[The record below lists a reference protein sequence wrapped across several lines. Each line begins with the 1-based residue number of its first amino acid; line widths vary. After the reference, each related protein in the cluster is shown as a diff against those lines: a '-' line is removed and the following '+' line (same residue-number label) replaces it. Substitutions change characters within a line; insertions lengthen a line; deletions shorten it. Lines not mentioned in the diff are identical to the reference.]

1 LHSNDQGRYKTGI
14 LAPLSALLNLWRSKV
29 GVGVFNKSI
38 CIFIPRFENAG
49 MKKRTDFLVIGSGI
63 AGLTFAL
70 KAAKFGKVTVITKA
84 NLDDTNTRY
93 AQGGIAA
100 VFSEPDNFEK
110 HIKDTL
116 IAGGGICNEEV
127 VRMVVHEAPERIKD
141 LIDLGVSFDKKEDGT
156 YDLAKEGGH
165 TEYRILHHKDKTGEA
180 IQKTLIEQVR
190 KEANIEIFEHHFAI
204 DILTQHHLGVELK
217 RDYPDIKCFGVYV
230 ADLKNPKVIT
240 FLSKITV
247 IATGGMGNVYMTTTN
262 PEIATGDGVAMV
274 YRAKGTIENM
284 EFVQF
289 HPTSL
294 WDPNTRPSFL
304 ITEAL
309 RGYGAVLKN
318 MSGEKFMNRYDS
330 RGSLAPRDIVARAI
344 DNEMKIWGDDHVW
357 LDCTH
362 LDSEGLKDHFP
373 NVYEHCL
380 TRGIDI
386 TKDMIPVVP
395 AAHYSCGGIKV
406 DMNGQSN
413 IHRLYALGEVSSTGL
428 HGANRLASNSL
439 IEAAVYSHRAA
450 MHSGNLLKDLTFE
463 EKIPDWDYKG
473 TTHLE
478 EMVLVTQNYREVQMI
493 MSNYVG
499 IVRSDLRL
507 ERALARLEIIY
518 KENES
523 LYKRSLISQKIVELR
538 NLINVGYIIIKMAAN
553 RNESIGLH
561 YSIDHPKRGFS
572 EF

>member
-1 LHSNDQGRYKTGI
+1 MV
-14 LAPLSALLNLWRSKV
+14 W
-29 GVGVFNKSI
+29 GVLTSI
-38 CIFIPRFENAG
+38 CIFAPSLNSEV

-70 KAAKFGKVTVITKA
+70 KAVKFGKVTIVTKA
-84 NLDDTNTRY
+84 NLEDTNTRY

-110 HIKDTL
+110 HINDTL
-116 IAGGGICNEEV
+116 VAGGGICNEEV
-127 VRMVVHEAPERIKD
+127 VRMVVHEAPDRIKD
-141 LIDLGVSFDKKEDGT
+141 LINMGVSFDKKEDGT

-165 TEYRILHHKDKTGEA
+165 TEYRILHHKDRTGES
-180 IQKTLIEQVR
+180 IQKTLMERVR
-190 KEANIEIFEHHFAI
+190 NEAKIEILEHHFAI
-204 DILTQHHLGVELK
+204 ELLTQHHLGEEVK
-217 RDYPDIKCFGVYV
+217 RNYPDIKCYGAYV
-230 ADLKNPKVIT
+230 ADLINQQVIT
-240 FLSKITV
+240 ILSKVTV
-247 IATGGMGNVYMTTTN
+247 VATGGIGNVYLTTTN

-284 EFVQF
+284 EFIQF

-294 WDPNTRPSFL
+294 YDPERKPSFL

-318 MSGEKFMNRYDS
+318 LSGEKFMNRYDS

-362 LDSEGLKDHFP
+362 LNKEGLKDHFP

-380 TRGIDI
+380 DRGIDI

-395 AAHYSCGGIKV
+395 CAHYSCGGIKV
-406 DMNGQSN
+406 DINGQSN
-413 IHRLYALGEVSSTGL
+413 IDRLYALGEASSTGL

-439 IEAAVYSHRAA
+439 IEAAVYAHRAA
-450 MHSGNLLKDLTFE
+450 VHSGARLNDLTFE
-463 EKIPDWDYKG
+463 ERIPVWDYKG

-478 EMVLVTQNYREVQMI
+478 EMVLITQSTKEVQMI

-499 IVRSDLRL
+499 IVRSDIRL
-507 ERALARLEIIY
+507 ERAMVRLDILYE
-518 KENES
+518 ETER
-523 LYKRSLISQKIVELR
+523 LYKKSLISKKICELR
-538 NLINVGYIIIKMAAN
+538 NLINVGYIIIKMAKN
-553 RNESIGLH
+553 RHESVGLH
-561 YSIDHPKRGFS
+561 YSIDYPKRTSS

>member
-1 LHSNDQGRYKTGI
+1 
-14 LAPLSALLNLWRSKV
+14 
-29 GVGVFNKSI
+29 
-38 CIFIPRFENAG
+38 

-70 KAAKFGKVTVITKA
+70 KAVKYGKVTIVTKA
-84 NLDDTNTRY
+84 NLEDTNTRF

-110 HIKDTL
+110 HVSDTL

-127 VRMVVHEAPERIKD
+127 VRMVVQEAPDRIKD
-141 LIDLGVSFDKKEDGT
+141 LINMGVSFDKKEDGT

-165 TEYRILHHKDKTGEA
+165 TEYRILHHKDKTGES
-180 IQKTLIEQVR
+180 IQKTLMERVR
-190 KEANIEIFEHHFAI
+190 NEPNINILEHHFAI
-204 DILTQHHLGVELK
+204 EILTQHHLGEVVK
-217 RDYPDIKCFGVYV
+217 RNYPDIKCFGAYV
-230 ADLKNPKVIT
+230 ADLVNQNVIT
-240 FLSKITV
+240 FLSKVTV
-247 IATGGMGNVYMTTTN
+247 VATGGIGNVYLTTTN

-284 EFVQF
+284 EFIQF

-294 WDPNTRPSFL
+294 YDPERKPSFL

-318 MSGEKFMNRYDS
+318 LSGEKFMNRYDS

-344 DNEMKIWGDDHVW
+344 DNELKIWGDDHVW

-362 LDSEGLKDHFP
+362 LNKEGLKDHFP

-380 TRGIDI
+380 ERGIDI
-386 TKDMIPVVP
+386 TRDMIPVVP
-395 AAHYSCGGIKV
+395 CAHYSCGGIKV
-406 DMNGQSN
+406 DTDGQSN
-413 IHRLYALGEVSSTGL
+413 IDRLYALGEASSTGL

-439 IEAAVYSHRAA
+439 IEAAVYAHRAA
-450 MHSGNLLKDLTFE
+450 IHSGARLKELTFE
-463 EKIPDWDYKG
+463 EKIPVWDYKG

-478 EMVLVTQNYREVQMI
+478 EMVLITQSSKEVQMI

-499 IVRSDLRL
+499 IVRSDIRL
-507 ERALARLEIIY
+507 ERAMVRLDILYE
-518 KENES
+518 ETES
-523 LYKRSLISQKIVELR
+523 LYKKSLISKKICELR
-538 NLINVGYIIIKMAAN
+538 NLINVGYIIIKMAKN
-553 RNESIGLH
+553 RHESVGLH
-561 YSIDHPKRGFS
+561 YSIDYPKRASS

>member
-1 LHSNDQGRYKTGI
+1 MYLK
-14 LAPLSALLNLWRSKV
+14 A
-29 GVGVFNKSI
+29 
-38 CIFIPRFENAG
+38 

-70 KAAKFGKVTVITKA
+70 KAARFGKVSIVTKA
-84 NLDDTNTRY
+84 KLEDTNTRY

-100 VFSEPDNFEK
+100 VFREPDNFEK

-116 IAGGGICNEEV
+116 IAGDGFCNEKV
-127 VRMVVHEAPERIKD
+127 VRMVVQEAPDRIKD
-141 LIDLGVSFDKKEDGT
+141 LIELGVSFDRKEDGT

-180 IQKTLIEQVR
+180 IQKTLMEQV
-190 KEANIEIFEHHFAI
+190 KKDPNIEIFEDHFAI
-204 DILTQHHLGVELK
+204 EILTQHHLGEVLK
-217 RDYPDIKCFGVYV
+217 KNNPDIKCFGAYV
-230 ADLKNPKVIT
+230 ADLVNQKVIS

-247 IATGGMGNVYMTTTN
+247 IATGGLGNVYMTTTN

-284 EFVQF
+284 EFIQF

-318 MSGEKFMNRYDS
+318 MSGERFMKRYDS

-362 LDSEGLKDHFP
+362 LNPEALIDHFP

-386 TKDMIPVVP
+386 TKNMIPVVP
-395 AAHYSCGGIKV
+395 AVHYSCGGIKV
-406 DMNGQSN
+406 DMDGQSN
-413 IHRLYALGEVSSTGL
+413 INRLYAIGEVSSTGL

-450 MHSGNLLKDLTFE
+450 LHSGGRLNELTFE
-463 EKIPDWDYKG
+463 EGIPDWDYKG

-478 EMVLVTQNYREVQMI
+478 EMILVTQNYKEVQMI

-507 ERALARLEIIY
+507 ERAMVRLEIIY
-518 KENES
+518 KETES
-523 LYKRSLISQKIVELR
+523 LYKRSLISKKICELR
-538 NLINVGYIIIKMAAN
+538 NLINVGYVIIKMAKN
-553 RNESIGLH
+553 RQESVGLH
-561 YSIDHPKRGFS
+561 YSIDHPKRAIT

>member
-1 LHSNDQGRYKTGI
+1 MYL
-14 LAPLSALLNLWRSKV
+14 KV
-29 GVGVFNKSI
+29 
-38 CIFIPRFENAG
+38 

-70 KAAKFGKVTVITKA
+70 KAARFGKVSIVTKA
-84 NLDDTNTRY
+84 KLEDTNTRY

-100 VFSEPDNFEK
+100 VFREPDNFEK

-116 IAGGGICNEEV
+116 IAGDGFCNEKV
-127 VRMVVHEAPERIKD
+127 VRMVVQEAPDRIKD
-141 LIDLGVSFDKKEDGT
+141 LIELGVSFDRKEDGT

-180 IQKTLIEQVR
+180 IQKTLMEQV
-190 KEANIEIFEHHFAI
+190 KKDPNIEIFEDHFAI
-204 DILTQHHLGVELK
+204 EILTQHHLGEVLK
-217 RDYPDIKCFGVYV
+217 KNNPDIKCFGAYV
-230 ADLKNPKVIT
+230 ADLVNQKVIS

-247 IATGGMGNVYMTTTN
+247 IATGGLGNVYMTTTN

-284 EFVQF
+284 EFIQF

-309 RGYGAVLKN
+309 RGFGAVLKN
-318 MSGEKFMNRYDS
+318 MSGERFMKRYDS

-344 DNEMKIWGDDHVW
+344 DNEMKMWGDDHVW

-362 LDSEGLKDHFP
+362 LNPEALIDHFP

-395 AAHYSCGGIKV
+395 AVHYSCGGIKV
-406 DMNGQSN
+406 DMDGQSN
-413 IHRLYALGEVSSTGL
+413 INRLYAIGEVSSTGL

-450 MHSGNLLKDLTFE
+450 LHSGGRLNDLTFE
-463 EKIPDWDYKG
+463 EGIPDWDYKG

-478 EMVLVTQNYREVQMI
+478 EMILVTQNYKEVQMI

-507 ERALARLEIIY
+507 ERAMVRLEIIY
-518 KENES
+518 KETES
-523 LYKRSLISQKIVELR
+523 LYKRSLISKKICELR
-538 NLINVGYIIIKMAAN
+538 NLINVGYVIIKMAKN
-553 RNESIGLH
+553 RQESVGLH
-561 YSIDHPKRGFS
+561 YSIDHPKRAIT

>member
-1 LHSNDQGRYKTGI
+1 
-14 LAPLSALLNLWRSKV
+14 
-29 GVGVFNKSI
+29 
-38 CIFIPRFENAG
+38 

-70 KAAKFGKVTVITKA
+70 KAAKYGKVAVVTKA
-84 NLDDTNTRY
+84 NIDDTNTRY

-116 IAGGGICNEEV
+116 IAGDGFCDEDV
-127 VRMVVHEAPERIKD
+127 VRMVVEEAPDRIKD
-141 LIDLGVSFDKKEDGT
+141 LIDMGVSFDRKEDGT

-165 TEYRILHHKDKTGEA
+165 SEHRILHHKDRTGEA
-180 IQKTLIEQVR
+180 IQKTLVEKVR
-190 KEANIEIFEHHFAI
+190 SEPNIEIYEKHFAI
-204 DILTQHHLGVELK
+204 EILTQHHLGDVLK
-217 RDYPDIKCFGVYV
+217 KNYPDIKCFGAYV
-230 ADLKNPKVIT
+230 ADLVNQKVIS
-240 FLSKITV
+240 FLSRVTV

-294 WDPNTRPSFL
+294 WDPNKRPSFL

-318 MSGEKFMNRYDS
+318 MAGEQFMKRYDS

-362 LDSEGLKDHFP
+362 LKAEGLIDHFP

-380 TRGIDI
+380 ARGIDI

-406 DMNGQSN
+406 DKNGESN
-413 IHRLYALGEVSSTGL
+413 ISRLYALGEASSTGL

-450 MHSGNLLKDLTFE
+450 EHAGKLLGQLKFE

-478 EMVLVTQNYREVQMI
+478 EMILVTQNYKEVQMI

-507 ERALARLEIIY
+507 ERALVRLEIIY
-518 KENES
+518 KETES
-523 LYKRSLISQKIVELR
+523 LYKRSLISKKICELR
-538 NLINVGYIIIKMAAN
+538 NVINVGYVIIKMAKS
-553 RNESIGLH
+553 RKDSIGLH
-561 YSIDHPKRGFS
+561 YSIDHPKRSIS

>member
-1 LHSNDQGRYKTGI
+1 
-14 LAPLSALLNLWRSKV
+14 
-29 GVGVFNKSI
+29 
-38 CIFIPRFENAG
+38 

-70 KAAKFGKVTVITKA
+70 KAARFGKVSIVTKA
-84 NLDDTNTRY
+84 KLEDTNTRY

-100 VFSEPDNFEK
+100 VFREPDNFEK

-116 IAGGGICNEEV
+116 IAGDGFCNEKV
-127 VRMVVHEAPERIKD
+127 VRMVVQEAPDRIKD
-141 LIDLGVSFDKKEDGT
+141 LIELGVSFDRKEDGT

-180 IQKTLIEQVR
+180 IQMTLMEQV
-190 KEANIEIFEHHFAI
+190 KKDPNIEIFEDHFAI
-204 DILTQHHLGVELK
+204 EILTQHHLGEVLK
-217 RDYPDIKCFGVYV
+217 KNNPDIKCFGAYV
-230 ADLKNPKVIT
+230 ADLVNQKVIS

-247 IATGGMGNVYMTTTN
+247 IATGGLGNVYMTTTN

-284 EFVQF
+284 EFIQF

-309 RGYGAVLKN
+309 RGFGAVLKN
-318 MSGEKFMNRYDS
+318 MSGERFMKRYDS

-344 DNEMKIWGDDHVW
+344 DNEMKMWGDDHVW

-362 LDSEGLKDHFP
+362 LNPEALIDHFP

-395 AAHYSCGGIKV
+395 AVHYSCGGIKV
-406 DMNGQSN
+406 DMDGQSN
-413 IHRLYALGEVSSTGL
+413 INRLYAIGEVSSTGL

-450 MHSGNLLKDLTFE
+450 LHSGNRLKDLTFE
-463 EKIPDWDYKG
+463 EGIPNWDYKG

-478 EMVLVTQNYREVQMI
+478 EMILVTQNYKEVQMI

-507 ERALARLEIIY
+507 ERALVRLEIIY
-518 KENES
+518 KETES
-523 LYKRSLISQKIVELR
+523 LYKRSLISKKICELR
-538 NLINVGYIIIKMAAN
+538 NLINVGYVIIKMAKN
-553 RNESIGLH
+553 RQESVGLH
-561 YSIDHPKRGFS
+561 YSIDHPKRAIT

>member
-1 LHSNDQGRYKTGI
+1 
-14 LAPLSALLNLWRSKV
+14 
-29 GVGVFNKSI
+29 
-38 CIFIPRFENAG
+38 

-63 AGLTFAL
+63 AGLSFAL
-70 KAAKFGKVTVITKA
+70 KAAKYGKVTVVTKA
-84 NLDDTNTRY
+84 NLEDTNTRY

-110 HIKDTL
+110 HINDTL

-127 VRMVVHEAPERIKD
+127 VRMVVQEAPDRIKD
-141 LIDLGVSFDKKEDGT
+141 LINLGVSFDKKEDGT

-165 TEYRILHHKDKTGEA
+165 TEYRILHHKDKTGES
-180 IQKTLIEQVR
+180 IQMTLMERVR
-190 KEANIEIFEHHFAI
+190 NEPNIEILEHHFAI
-204 DILTQHHLGVELK
+204 EILTQHHLGEVVK
-217 RDYPDIKCFGVYV
+217 RNYPDIKCFGAYV
-230 ADLKNPKVIT
+230 ADLINQQVIT
-240 FLSKITV
+240 LLSKVTIV
-247 IATGGMGNVYMTTTN
+247 ATGGIGNVYLTTTN

-284 EFVQF
+284 EFIQF

-294 WDPNTRPSFL
+294 YDPEKKPSFL

-318 MSGEKFMNRYDS
+318 LSGERFMNRYDS

-362 LDSEGLKDHFP
+362 LNPEGLKDHFP

-380 TRGIDI
+380 ERGIDF

-395 AAHYSCGGIKV
+395 CAHYSCGGIKV
-406 DMNGQSN
+406 DINGQSN
-413 IHRLYALGEVSSTGL
+413 IDRLYALGEVSSTGL

-439 IEAAVYSHRAA
+439 IEAAVYAHRAA
-450 MHSGNLLKDLTFE
+450 IHSGPRLKDLTFE
-463 EKIPDWDYKG
+463 ERIPEWDYKG

-478 EMVLVTQNYREVQMI
+478 EMVLITQSSKEVQMI

-499 IVRSDLRL
+499 IVRSDIRL
-507 ERALARLEIIY
+507 ERAMVRLDILYE
-518 KENES
+518 ETER
-523 LYKRSLISQKIVELR
+523 LYKKSLISQKICELR
-538 NLINVGYIIIKMAAN
+538 NLINVGYIIIKMAQN
-553 RNESIGLH
+553 RHESVGLH
-561 YSIDHPKRGFS
+561 YSIDYPKRTSS